1 MTSLYTSDNERWVDW
16 DSLLKQDKLID
27 NSYPYHVDLEW
38 RHFWSVVPNKFHP
51 VSKMPLLVLYR
62 PLLLPCPPT
71 QPQSPTCR
79 LLDRL
84 VRLRTGAKSKFIP
97 TESLQAES
105 CKLWKIRSLIT
116 VAYQVKW
123 TPFRILFGVLPTK
136 SVKLANKNQ
145 SIDKLNQKH

>member
-1 MTSLYTSDNERWVDW
+1 MAFLYTSDNEKRDCFLN
-16 DSLLKQDKLID
+16 SFSPDKLIG
-27 NSYPYHVDLEW
+27 NSYPYHVELEW
-38 RHFWSVVPNKFHP
+38 RHFWSVVPNIFHP
-51 VSKMPLLVLYR
+51 VSKMPSLVFCH
-62 PLLLPCPPT
+62 PLPRRCPPT

-97 TESLQAES
+97 TESLQAEL

-116 VAYQVKW
+116 VAYPFKW

-136 SVKLANKNQ
+136 SVKLATKNQ
-145 SIDKLNQKH
+145 SIDKLIQKH